1 MADGKL
7 RKERDAFEEISSLGK
22 SNGLL
27 GGLSSSKADLE
38 ELEREEN
45 QIKETNKS
53 PKRQR
58 KKASVGE
65 PLASIDEN
73 GSQTG
78 RERIFVRLSE
88 KSNDWLHT
96 VTTATRRRSGRKINK
111 EVLVQAAVDLLIS
124 SPIDWKQIDSVE
136 DLRIQV
142 QRLVNILNSD

>member
-7 RKERDAFEEISSLGK
+7 RKERDAFEEISVLGQQ
-22 SNGLL
+22 SGLL

-38 ELEREEN
+38 ELEREEKQHQKTIEN
-45 QIKETNKS
+45 

-58 KKASVGE
+58 KKTSAKG
-65 PLASIDEN
+65 PLASVDEN

-88 KSNDWLHT
+88 ESNDWLHA

-136 DLRIQV
+136 DLRT
-142 QRLVNILNSD
+142 RLQSLVDLLNSD